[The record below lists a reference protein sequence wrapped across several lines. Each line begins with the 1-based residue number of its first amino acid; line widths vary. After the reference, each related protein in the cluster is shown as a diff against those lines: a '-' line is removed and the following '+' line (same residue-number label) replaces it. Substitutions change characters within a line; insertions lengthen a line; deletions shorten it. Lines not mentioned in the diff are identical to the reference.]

1 MHKNTQMKLMIT
13 AWCSLFT
20 VSNKNNPSVLDIV
33 SSENYE
39 MYRATITAA
48 IRELIVATGNIPEDP
63 PEGRK

>member
-1 MHKNTQMKLMIT
+1 MKLMIT

-48 IRELIVATGNIPEDP
+48 IRELIVATEDT
-63 PEGRK
+63 PEGRR

>member
-1 MHKNTQMKLMIT
+1 MKLMIT

-48 IRELIVATGNIPEDP
+48 IRELIVATGNIPEDS